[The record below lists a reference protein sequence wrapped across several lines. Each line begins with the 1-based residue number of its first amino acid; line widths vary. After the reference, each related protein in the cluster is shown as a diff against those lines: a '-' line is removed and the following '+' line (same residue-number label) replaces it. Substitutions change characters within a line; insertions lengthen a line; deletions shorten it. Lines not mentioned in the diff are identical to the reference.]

1 LHASSLGGATIRIQ
15 IHICI
20 QHDIYRYISYM
31 FKDLLASL
39 LDRAAQLEASPG
51 PSLLVSRPLGPSR
64 RRCFGGRRGGGRI
77 RVGFCGGVSG
87 DSGGGGGG
95 GVGIRGVLDS
105 DVASGEGLG
114 ALLLGLPQGE
124 REELPRAARHGRA
137 GPASRSVYFRVDS
150 HVLRCWVRA
159 SPGRRRRTWKRPLAA
174 WIALVEMLWLLRKD
188 PLRSWE

>member
-1 LHASSLGGATIRIQ
+1 
-15 IHICI
+15 
-20 QHDIYRYISYM
+20 M

-95 GVGIRGVLDS
+95 GVGVRGVLDS

-137 GPASRSVYFRVDS
+137 GPASRSVKTLSETRICIDSETPVTPPRRVAPFTFQS
-150 HVLRCWVRA
+150 
-159 SPGRRRRTWKRPLAA
+159 
-174 WIALVEMLWLLRKD
+174 
-188 PLRSWE
+188 